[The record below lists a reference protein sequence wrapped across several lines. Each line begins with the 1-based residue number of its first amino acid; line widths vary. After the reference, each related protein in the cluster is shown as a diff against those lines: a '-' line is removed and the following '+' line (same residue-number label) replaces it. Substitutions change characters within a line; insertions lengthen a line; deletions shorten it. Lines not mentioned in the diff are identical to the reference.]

1 VSANPVDAP
10 VEVRL
15 MGFPLALHAQ
25 AVEHHEGLLREFRLI
40 AYGAEQPSEARY
52 QFLPARLVDLVE
64 RLNSRYAGMGDAQE
78 AQVDEA
84 RACGRQ
90 SIDLVYQVP
99 PSVAEASRELGVM
112 LEEADEFCRRGDL
125 LTMATPPH
133 LVRFRRWYLN
143 EFVRQVEGDPPC
155 SWDEYERTRSG
166 PTP

>member
-1 VSANPVDAP
+1 VSTSPVDAR

-15 MGFPLALHAQ
+15 TGFPLALHAQ
-25 AVEHHEGLLREFRLI
+25 AVEHHEGLLREFRLV
-40 AYGAEQPSEARY
+40 AYGAEQPHGAGHH
-52 QFLPARLVDLVE
+52 FVPARLVDLVE

-78 AQVDEA
+78 AQIDAA
-84 RACGRQ
+84 RARGFE
-90 SIDLVYQVP
+90 SIDLVYRVP

-125 LTMATPPH
+125 LTMATPPQ

-143 EFVRQVEGDPPC
+143 EFVRQAEGEPPC
-155 SWDEYERTRSG
+155 PWGEYERTRCG